1 MCICD
6 REIEQGA
13 TGASCWPIGVASILA
28 GFMCS
33 HNVAR
38 HEVHK
43 YQLRGSISNIRSGWL
58 VDENGV
64 GHTWSHHPAGQKGTT
79 TPWSWIFVP
88 ASSRW
93 SGNWNRKWNWNWNWE
108 VNWCWHAPVRGWHIC
123 MEGQL
128 HVVGKSWSWRSNQF
142 SSHNMWLE
150 RPVVGIILR
159 QHCRQTTNLIQGSWV
174 SHSLLLLSVLR
185 NLKAAS
191 NRESKKVNNYQSV
204 THEVSSSLARKL
216 SCLWETWLPDLKAL
230 EMLSARALLLL

>member
-1 MCICD
+1 MVQITDVRPSNPTLSTTHYEGITNLDIVESLTREMLQQPQRSTLHVEDSDHACTVARSGASHGVADMCICD

-79 TPWSWIFVP
+79 TPWS
-88 ASSRW
+88 
-93 SGNWNRKWNWNWNWE
+93 
-108 VNWCWHAPVRGWHIC
+108 
-123 MEGQL
+123 
-128 HVVGKSWSWRSNQF
+128 
-142 SSHNMWLE
+142 
-150 RPVVGIILR
+150 
-159 QHCRQTTNLIQGSWV
+159 
-174 SHSLLLLSVLR
+174 
-185 NLKAAS
+185 
-191 NRESKKVNNYQSV
+191 
-204 THEVSSSLARKL
+204 
-216 SCLWETWLPDLKAL
+216 
-230 EMLSARALLLL
+230 